1 MGPMSEI
8 VRAFDH
14 LLTELA
20 LVGFWVK
27 VLKYKFWNPSKI
39 FSSIEIP
46 QGYTFVING
55 FHILDV
61 FVSFQDFATHF
72 LDEILFQDVVHI
84 DDFFLL
90 GDAQVTLG
98 ILSSCVIP

>member
-8 VRAFDH
+8 ARAFDH
-14 LLTELA
+14 LLTQLA
-20 LVGFWVK
+20 LVGFRVK
-27 VLKYKFWNPSKI
+27 VLKCKFWNPSKI
-39 FSSIEIP
+39 FLSIEIP
-46 QGYTFVING
+46 QGCTLVING

-72 LDEILFQDVVHI
+72 LDEILSQDVVHI
-84 DDFFLL
+84 DDLFFL